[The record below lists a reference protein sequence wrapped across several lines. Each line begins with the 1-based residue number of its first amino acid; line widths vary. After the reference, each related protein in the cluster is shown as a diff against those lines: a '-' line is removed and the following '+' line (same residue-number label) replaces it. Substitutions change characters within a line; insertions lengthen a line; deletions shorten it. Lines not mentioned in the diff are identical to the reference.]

1 MKWTLA
7 LAVCLSLGIGACGD
21 DKGSPTGSNDT
32 PGAQLVG
39 AWTFESSNIVEVFGE
54 FFRRF
59 LTALGV
65 SEEEIE
71 ATLAELANSPPSSGP
86 VQDQM
91 ILNADNTWTGG
102 DQSGTWSVEGD
113 RLTMSATTEEG
124 EEVTPLTYVISGDR
138 LTLTL
143 DVEELL
149 AVVSAEEQQAMEQMG
164 IDLSNSLVIVLV
176 RAD

>member
-21 DKGSPTGSNDT
+21 DKSPTGSNDT

-59 LTALGV
+59 LAALGL
-65 SEEEIE
+65 SEEQIDAALE
-71 ATLAELANSPPSSGP
+71 ELANSPPSSGP
-86 VQDQM
+86 IQEQVVF
-91 ILNADNTWTGG
+91 NADNTWAGG
-102 DQSGTWSVEGD
+102 EASGTWSVEGD
-113 RLTMSATTEEG
+113 RLTISRTSEEEG
-124 EEVTPLTYVISGDR
+124 EEVTPFTYSISGDR

>member
-7 LAVCLSLGIGACGD
+7 LALCLSLGIGACSD
-21 DKGSPTGSNDT
+21 DNGNPTSSNDT

-59 LTALGV
+59 LAALGA

-71 ATLAELANSPPSSGP
+71 AALEELANSPPNSGP

-91 ILNADNTWTGG
+91 VFNADNTWAGG
-102 DQSGTWSVEGD
+102 EASGTWSVDGN
-113 RLTMSATTEEG
+113 RLTMSAIMEEG

-143 DVEELL
+143 DLEESLT
-149 AVVSAEEQQAMEQMG
+149 VVSAEERQAMEQMG
-164 IDLSNSLVIVLV
+164 IDLSSSLVIVLV

>member
-1 MKWTLA
+1 MRWTLA
-7 LAVCLSLGIGACGD
+7 LALCLSLGIGACGD

-59 LTALGV
+59 LAALGL
-65 SEEEIE
+65 SEEQIDAALE
-71 ATLAELANSPPSSGP
+71 ELANSPPSSGP

-91 ILNADNTWTGG
+91 VFNADNTWAGG
-102 DQSGTWSVEGD
+102 EASGTWSVDGN
-113 RLTMSATTEEG
+113 RLTMSGTTEEG
-124 EEVTPLTYVISGDR
+124 EEVTPFTYSISGDR

-164 IDLSNSLVIVLV
+164 IDLSNSLVIVLI
-176 RAD
+176 RTN